1 MENLIQMSQEI
12 KEFATAFCAF
22 QSEVS
27 NPKTTEDNP
36 FFNSKYSDLANV
48 LRTIKEPLV
57 KNGLSILQGATTE
70 ERMVGAS
77 NEIQAIVCI
86 ETILLHLSGQ
96 YARYTLRI
104 VADRFAQGKPVPL
117 TAQGIG
123 SAITY
128 GRRYAVNAILGVAQ
142 EDDDGNESAGHTDRG
157 RPAKPQEQQRPQ
169 PKNEPLPALSGEQV
183 IAAFEAFSKDPK
195 ADKAAVIAYLKKRN
209 DLIGKLPDDQKLAI
223 RTAYDI
229 LIKKLES
236 AGETKPPSGET
247 KPPSGETKPPSGE
260 TKPKADETPEENK
273 SGDWAASMK
282 ITNEAIMLISSAKTV
297 KEVQAIYD
305 TAKPKVQDSHMKI
318 LQGAV
323 KGRVETIK
331 TKKEAK

>member
-1 MENLIQMSQEI
+1 MSQEI

-27 NPKTTEDNP
+27 NPKTTEENP

-77 NEIQAIVCI
+77 NAIQAIVCI

-247 KPPSGETKPPSGE
+247 KP
-260 TKPKADETPEENK
+260 KADETPEENK

-297 KEVQAIYD
+297 EEVQAIYD

>member
-1 MENLIQMSQEI
+1 MSQEI

-247 KPPSGETKPPSGE
+247 KP
-260 TKPKADETPEENK
+260 KADETPEENK

-297 KEVQAIYD
+297 EEVQAIYD